1 MIWLLYTAP
10 MQTQTKQRGRPKGS
24 NSFVKLKLT
33 DLISIVGADGIVPV
47 SKVWLREKNIDI
59 VESSTKIQ
67 IAAAQEPVAEEEKIQ
82 FSLTSFED

>member
-1 MIWLLYTAP
+1 MLYTAP
-10 MQTQTKQRGRPKGS
+10 MQEQTKQRGRPKGS

-47 SKVWLREKNIDI
+47 SKVWLREKNVDI

-67 IAAAQEPVAEEEKIQ
+67 IAAAHEPVAEEEKIQ
-82 FSLTSFED
+82 FSLTSFEN

>member
-1 MIWLLYTAP
+1 
-10 MQTQTKQRGRPKGS
+10 MQEQTKQRGRPKGS

-47 SKVWLREKNIDI
+47 SKVWLREKNVDI

-67 IAAAQEPVAEEEKIQ
+67 IAAAHEPVAEEEKIQ
-82 FSLTSFED
+82 FSLTSFEN